1 MSDTSSRS
9 RLRGAVAGALFGLAV
24 LAPPPAYGYLDPGTG
39 SLIVQAAIATVVGIA
54 TAMKLYWSRIR
65 AAFCRVGRVD
75 PPE

>member
-1 MSDTSSRS
+1 MKQKSVV
-9 RLRGAVAGALFGLAV
+9 LAAALFGLAL

-39 SLIVQAAIATVVGIA
+39 SLIVQAVIAAVVGIA

-65 AAFCRVGRVD
+65 AAFSQVGRVD